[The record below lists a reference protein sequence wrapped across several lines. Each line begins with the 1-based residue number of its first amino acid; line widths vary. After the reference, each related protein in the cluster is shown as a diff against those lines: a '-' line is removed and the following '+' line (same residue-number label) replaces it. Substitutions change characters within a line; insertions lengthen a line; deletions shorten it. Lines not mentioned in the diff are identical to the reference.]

1 MPQPSNRPG
10 LATHWGENRSS
21 PITST
26 TFTRASNDSPMTV
39 GSLWYNDRE
48 GARAS
53 ASAEGYRTM
62 TRGGVE
68 MAQGGITVSL
78 RDENGNTLSGYA
90 AAGKVFAIG
99 EANKRYSIVISNNTP
114 ARFEIVASVD
124 GLDVLDGQA
133 ASFAKRGYII
143 RPNSTLEIDGFRRTE
158 STVAAF
164 RFGDVRGSYASR
176 KGDDRNVGVI
186 GIAVFHEA
194 GTQPWPWNPAE
205 VERRRNAD
213 PFPGRFAEPPP

>member
-1 MPQPSNRPG
+1 MAMG
-10 LATHWGENRSS
+10 T
-21 PITST
+21 
-26 TFTRASNDSPMTV
+26 
-39 GSLWYNDRE
+39 LWYNDRE

-53 ASAEGYRTM
+53 ASFEGYRTM

-68 MAQGGITVSL
+68 LAQGGVTVSL
-78 RDENGNTLSGYA
+78 RDENGNTLSGYTA
-90 AAGKVFAIG
+90 GGKVFAIG
-99 EANKRYSIVISNNTP
+99 EADHRYSIVISNNTP

-133 ASFAKRGYII
+133 ASFSKRGYIV
-143 RPNSTLEIDGFRRTE
+143 RPHSTLEIDGFRRSE

-186 GIAVFHEA
+186 GIAVFNES
-194 GTQPWPWNPAE
+194 GTPPWPWNPAE

-213 PFPGRFAEPPP
+213 PFPGRFAEPPQ